1 MATLQEN
8 EVEQNIFLKDGTTF
22 MSDTSKKVVLKFAKL
37 IGVVLK
43 RTDQNLSLL
52 VITYHGSSSC
62 TVSTVPTKAAKSCQD
77 TLVKHLR
84 AVLGSALPNQAAK
97 VLSLMME
104 LGLVN

>member
-22 MSDTSKKVVLKFAKL
+22 MSDTSKKLVLKFAKL

-52 VITYHGSSSC
+52 VVITYHGSMSC
-62 TVSTVPTKAAKSCQD
+62 TLTTAPTKAAKSCKD
-77 TLVKHLR
+77 TLVKH
-84 AVLGSALPNQAAK
+84 
-97 VLSLMME
+97 
-104 LGLVN
+104 